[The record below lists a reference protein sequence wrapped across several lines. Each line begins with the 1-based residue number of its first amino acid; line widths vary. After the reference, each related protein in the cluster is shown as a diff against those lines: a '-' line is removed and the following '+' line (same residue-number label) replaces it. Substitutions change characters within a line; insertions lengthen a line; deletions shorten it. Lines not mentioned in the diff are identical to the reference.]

1 MLARLQLHPEESL
14 AGPWRVEPIQRLI
27 ARLLPQWPSGRPAL
41 LAIDGRSS
49 SGKSTLATRVV
60 AIVPRSATVHTDD
73 IAWHHSVLG
82 WVDLLATGV
91 ITPLGRGESVL
102 FRPPAWEARGRP
114 GSISVPAELNLVVIE
129 GVGAARRELSDLLDS
144 SIWVQS
150 DLDETIRRD
159 RARIAAGEISA
170 DAYKAW
176 MTEEVSFQGSER
188 TWERVAAIV
197 SGTPELAHEPA
208 TEVVAADPPL

>member
-1 MLARLQLHPEESL
+1 LAQLRLHTMESA

-27 ARLLPQWPSGRPAL
+27 ARLLPQWPPGRPAL

-49 SGKSTLATRVV
+49 SGKSTLATRIASIV
-60 AIVPRSATVHTDD
+60 ARSAAVHTDD

-82 WVDLLATGV
+82 WVDLLITGV
-91 ITPLGRGESVL
+91 IAPLGRGESVS

-114 GSISVPAELNLVVIE
+114 GSISAPAGLNLVVIE
-129 GVGAARRELSDLLDS
+129 GVGAARRELSGLVDS

-170 DAYKAW
+170 NSYEAW
-176 MTEEVSFQGSER
+176 MTEEVSFQENER
-188 TWERVAAIV
+188 SWERVAVIV
-197 SGTPELAHEPA
+197 SGTPELAHDPA
-208 TEVVAADPPL
+208 TEVVAADPPA